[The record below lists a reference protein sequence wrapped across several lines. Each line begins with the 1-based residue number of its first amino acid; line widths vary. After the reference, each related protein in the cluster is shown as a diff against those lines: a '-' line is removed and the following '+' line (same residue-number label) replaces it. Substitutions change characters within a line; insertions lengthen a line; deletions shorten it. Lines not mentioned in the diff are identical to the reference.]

1 MQAKKSKK
9 KRDGKV
15 RDKKI
20 KQQHCDLRWYFLLP
34 KEWVKEVNTKTGN

>member
-9 KRDGKV
+9 KRGEKV

-20 KQQHCDLRWYFLLP
+20 KQHCDLRWYFLLP
-34 KEWVKEVNTKTGN
+34 KEWVKEVNTKPGN

>member
-20 KQQHCDLRWYFLLP
+20 KQQHCDLGWYFLSS
-34 KEWVKEVNTKTGN
+34 KESVKEVNTKPGN